1 MEEIKAKTKETWKMS
16 ILYQKTSKEFY
27 HLIKFHKSIMNS
39 EVCSTKNKLILK
51 ISQYSLENMK
61 K

>member
-1 MEEIKAKTKETWKMS
+1 MS

-39 EVCSTKNKLILK
+39 EVRSTKKANLK
-51 ISQYSLENMK
+51 NFAIFTAKQEK
-61 K
+61 IT